1 MSEAR
6 KELPH
11 DLLAEKSL
19 LGCLIIDSSAMDDL
33 SDLKIDK
40 KDFYHPQYGIIFE
53 SILDLNLAGQPVDY
67 VTLTSR
73 LTEKGKIE
81 GIGGQKALLN
91 IIEDQA
97 SSANVYTYGKIVKD
111 KASLRKMIR
120 TASRIVDK
128 GMNFSGKIEEFIQ
141 EIEESF
147 FKLTLDARK
156 GGMQRLNTVLKDNL
170 KELENTSRKP
180 GEIMGIPTGFPKL
193 DQILLGMQPGQLII
207 LASRPAMG
215 KTSLALNMAINAVEQ
230 SGLPIAIFSLE
241 MMAQELSFRLL
252 SGRAKLDSKKLK
264 TKNFTDTDLRSIS
277 RAVRELSEFPILIN
291 DDGVNVLDI
300 QSQCRKIKAE
310 QGLGMVII
318 DYLQLMKSHTGNP
331 SREQQIAEISRSLK
345 EMAKELECP
354 VFCLS
359 QLNRAVENR
368 PGNKRP
374 NVSDLRE
381 SGAIEQD
388 ADVVMLIYRDEVYNP
403 DTKDKGIAEI
413 IVGKNRSGEMGT
425 VKLAWVGPYTSFENL
440 SYTESAEY

>member
-1 MSEAR
+1 MSEA

-11 DLLAEKSL
+11 DLLSEKSL
-19 LGCLIIDSSAMDDL
+19 LGCLIIDTSAVDEL

-40 KDFYHPQYGIIFE
+40 ADFYHPQYGIIYE
-53 SILDLNLAGQPVDY
+53 SILDLNLSNQPVDY
-67 VTLTSR
+67 VTLTSK
-73 LTEKGKIE
+73 LSEKGKLE
-81 GIGGQKALLN
+81 AIGGKKALLN
-91 IIEDQA
+91 IVEDQA

-111 KASLRKMIR
+111 KASLRKMIK
-120 TASRIVDK
+120 TAARVVEK
-128 GMNFSGKIEEFIQ
+128 GMNFSGQMEEFVQ

-156 GGMQRLNTVLKDNL
+156 EGMQKLNTVLKDNL
-170 KELENTSRKP
+170 KELENTNRNA
-180 GEIMGIPTGFPKL
+180 GEIMGIPTGYPKL
-193 DQILLGMQPGQLII
+193 DQKLLGMQPGQLII
-207 LASRPAMG
+207 LAARPGMG
-215 KTSLALNMAINAVEQ
+215 KTSLALNMALNAVEQ

-264 TKNFTDTDLRSIS
+264 TKDFNDTDLRSIS
-277 RAVRELSEFPILIN
+277 RAVRDLSEFPIFIN

-310 QGLGMVII
+310 QGLGLVII

-359 QLNRAVENR
+359 QLNRGVENR

-388 ADVVMLIYRDEVYNP
+388 ADVVMMIYRDEVYNP
-403 DTKDKGIAEI
+403 DTKDPGVAEI
-413 IVGKNRSGEMGT
+413 IVGKNRSGVIGT
-425 VKLAWVGPYTSFENL
+425 VKLAWIGPYTSFENL
-440 SYTESAEY
+440 AYAETPEY